1 MTTTKDNAVVRGPL
15 LGGRPLRGIS
25 GWICRGGD
33 ITILAIGFFAV
44 VMLPYFSQDTL
55 GLHQFLAMRI
65 SVRNLLIANI
75 CYWGWYSVLYGFGVY
90 TLARISSLRD
100 LVLKVFLALSTCTV
114 IVGLMAVTVGG
125 QPHLMRNLAYFW
137 IGCGAAMAGLRMG
150 LVSFHRYVR
159 PHMRKRKNLIIV
171 GTGPQAQRAY
181 LEMELH
187 PEWRYNFLGFVD
199 SDPQMNDMT
208 QGLILGSMEQFETI
222 LMQRVVDEVVIA
234 LPMKSQYDMVAR
246 AVDICELGG
255 VQSQYQSDYFGS
267 EVTKKRYFEGI
278 GATRVVMQVVHHDSR
293 RFLKRAIDVVASTF
307 GIIMLSPLLLGAA
320 LAVATS
326 RGPII
331 FKQERYGL
339 NKRKFTMYK
348 FRSMVIDAEKKQAQV
363 EHLNEMGGPTFKIKN
378 DPRVTRIGAFMRK
391 LSIDELPQLFNVLLG
406 NMSLVGPRPLPIRD
420 VSRFSEAWLMRR
432 FSVKPGLTCLWQITG
447 RSDTTFDRW
456 VELDLQYI
464 DNWSLG
470 LDAQILFKT
479 LPAVLKGKGAS

>member
-267 EVTKKRYFEGI
+267 EVTKKRYFEGL

-339 NKRKFTMYK
+339 SKRKFTMYK
-348 FRSMVIDAEKKQAQV
+348 FRSMVVDAEKKQAQV
-363 EHLNEMGGPTFKIKN
+363 EHLNEAGGPTFKIKN
-378 DPRVTRIGAFMRK
+378 DPRVTRIGVFMRK

-479 LPAVLKGKGAS
+479 LPAVLKGRGAS

>member
-1 MTTTKDNAVVRGPL
+1 MTSIKDSAVVRGPL

-33 ITILAIGFFAV
+33 ITILAVGLFAV

-55 GLHQFLAMRI
+55 RLNEFLALRI

-75 CYWGWYSVLYGFGVY
+75 CYWSWYCSLYGFGVY
-90 TLARISSLRD
+90 TMARLTSLRD
-100 LVLKVFLALSTCTV
+100 LGLKLALALSTCTV
-114 IVGLMAVTVGG
+114 IVGLLAFTAGNT
-125 QPHLMRNLAYFW
+125 PHLAKSLACFW
-137 IGCGAAMAGLRMG
+137 LACAAAMLGLRAG

-181 LEMELH
+181 HEMELH

-199 SDPQMNDMT
+199 SNPQMNDMT
-208 QGLILGSMEQFETI
+208 HGLILGSMEQFETI

-267 EVTKKRYFEGI
+267 GVTKKRYFEGL

-293 RFLKRAIDVVASTF
+293 RFLKRAIDITASFF
-307 GIIMLSPLLLGAA
+307 GIILLSPLLLGAA
-320 LAVATS
+320 IAVATS

-339 NKRKFTMYK
+339 SKRKFTMYK
-348 FRSMVIDAEKKQAQV
+348 FRSMVVDAEKKQAQV
-363 EHLNEMGGPTFKIKN
+363 EHLNEAGGPTFKIKN

>member
-1 MTTTKDNAVVRGPL
+1 
-15 LGGRPLRGIS
+15 
-25 GWICRGGD
+25 
-33 ITILAIGFFAV
+33 
-44 VMLPYFSQDTL
+44 
-55 GLHQFLAMRI
+55 MRI

-378 DPRVTRIGAFMRK
+378 DPRVTRIGAIHAQTLHRRTAAA
-391 LSIDELPQLFNVLLG
+391 LQRPARQHVARGPAPAAHPRREPLLG
-406 NMSLVGPRPLPIRD
+406 SVADAPLQR
-420 VSRFSEAWLMRR
+420 EA
-432 FSVKPGLTCLWQITG
+432 
-447 RSDTTFDRW
+447 RSDLPVADHRPQRYDFDRW

>member
-1 MTTTKDNAVVRGPL
+1 MTKMKDRAIESGPR
-15 LGGRPLRGIS
+15 LGGRPLRGIY

-33 ITILAIGFFAV
+33 IAILAAGFFTL
-44 VMLPYFSQDTL
+44 VMLPSVSQEML
-55 GLHQFLAMRI
+55 RPNEFLALRI
-65 SVRNLLIANI
+65 SVRTLLLANI
-75 CYWGWYSVLYGFGVY
+75 CYWGWYSALYGFGVY
-90 TLARISSLRD
+90 TMSRIVSVRD
-100 LVLKVFLALSTCTV
+100 LGLKLCLGLSTCTV
-114 IVGLMAVTVGG
+114 IVGLIAATSGGIQHLARKLFLFWMAC
-125 QPHLMRNLAYFW
+125 A
-137 IGCGAAMAGLRMG
+137 AAMIGYRIA
-150 LVSFHRYVR
+150 LVIFHRYVR
-159 PHMRKRKNLIIV
+159 PHLRKRKNLIIV
-171 GTGPQAQRAY
+171 GTGPQAQVAY
-181 LEMELH
+181 REMEMH

-199 SDPQMNDMT
+199 SKPQINDMT

-246 AVDICELGG
+246 AIDICELGG

-267 EVTKKRYFEGI
+267 NVTKRRYFEGI

-293 RFLKRAIDVVASTF
+293 RFLKRAIDILAATL
-307 GIIMLSPLLLGAA
+307 GIILLSPLLLIAA
-320 LAVATS
+320 IAVATTP
-326 RGPII
+326 GPII

-348 FRSMVIDAEKKQAQV
+348 FRSMVVDAEKKQAQV
-363 EHLNEMGGPTFKIKN
+363 EHLNEFGGPAFKIKN
-378 DPRVTRIGAFMRK
+378 DPRVTRVGAFLRK

-406 NMSLVGPRPLPIRD
+406 NMSLVGPRPLTPRD

-432 FSVKPGLTCLWQITG
+432 FSVKPGMTCLWQISG
-447 RSDTTFDRW
+447 RNNINFDRW

-464 DNWSLG
+464 DNWSLY